1 MVTGKQWYFL
11 AKNGIFAAFF
21 QKGKGLLSRGLLRF
35 FEYPENKI
43 FWQKVADLPFF
54 FYLFAN

>member
-21 QKGKGLLSRGLLRF
+21 QKGKGLLNRGLLRF
-35 FEYPENKI
+35 FQYPENKI
-43 FWQKVADLPFF
+43 FLAKSGRFAIFL
-54 FYLFAN
+54 YLFAN